1 MHQEVKADIK
11 RSIEDKAET
20 DKNNIMPGKK
30 KRTVTLTKTK
40 SSGKVV
46 KRKITH
52 KAAVRK
58 IKRRG
63 GTVPANTS
71 TSTLTGIGTSRKPN
85 KKKIART
92 QKRAENFRQEA
103 RVARKKLRMKK
114 KKTGNKN
121 AVYTG
126 K

>member
-1 MHQEVKADIK
+1 
-11 RSIEDKAET
+11 
-20 DKNNIMPGKK
+20 MPGKK

-71 TSTLTGIGTSRKPN
+71 TRTLTGIGTSRKPN

-103 RVARKKLRMKK
+103 RIARIQQRIKK
-114 KKTGNKN
+114 KKN
-121 AVYTG
+121 G